1 MNYNPN
7 TNSQEL
13 LEADPLAA
21 DNPFEN
27 EIIEENEII
36 AEEER
41 LPMEDESTQD
51 IKNESSKLQ
60 EKTTL
65 PSFGDDSVSSD
76 QKISNALDFMEKAL
90 SQSGSP
96 HFKEF
101 WEARKVCLELFK
113 DNIPPPARAYLWGKY
128 CELSR
133 EARKLKEIL
142 DEQTAFAVE
151 QIEIAV
157 KALEDEIINE
167 DEVLAKAPTVVF
179 ENAPRFFHDHIEKYS
194 LIQKRLGILNAH
206 ASRINVLRKELIKT
220 EMRIRLKNKFFQRL
234 SAAGDKVFPVRKEL
248 IRQNS
253 NTFIEDVNAFIATHF
268 PNNTP
273 DGDLYELREEIK
285 ALQNVAKQ
293 LTLNTHAFMH
303 SRQTLSQ
310 SWDALKE
317 VEKERKKVRTQ
328 QKVVY
333 KQHQDELEAL
343 INTAATQLA
352 ANEITVDDARQ
363 QLENISN
370 IMRKTELGRD
380 EVKYLREA
388 LLKLRE
394 PIESKEKQIHHERN
408 LEQQQRTAQR
418 QEKIQALKNKLQEA
432 VSTIDSLTVENAS
445 TSYQE
450 LNREADLLHLSRN
463 EKSQIEKL
471 FREFKEKISHK
482 KDQAIFALA
491 ENEGGSEDLA
501 TIKADLKKLRE
512 YRQVIKENLDNLKK
526 QSGGSGFDI
535 SKAIEINE
543 QIVVEKERDEKA
555 KTAIA
560 DLERKLRR

>member
-1 MNYNPN
+1 MNYIPN
-7 TNSQEL
+7 TSSQEL

-27 EIIEENEII
+27 DII
-36 AEEER
+36 AEEDK
-41 LPMEDESTQD
+41 LPMEDDSSHQNT
-51 IKNESSKLQ
+51 KNDQEKPQ
-60 EKTTL
+60 EKTNL
-65 PSFGDDSVSSD
+65 PSFGDESVSSD
-76 QKISNALDFMEKAL
+76 QKISNALDFMEKTL

-101 WEARKVCLELFK
+101 WEARKICLELFK

-157 KALEDEIINE
+157 KALEDEIANE
-167 DEVLAKAPTVVF
+167 HEVIAKAAEINF
-179 ENAPRFFHDHIEKYS
+179 ENAPRFLHSQINKYA

-206 ASRINVLRKELIKT
+206 AARINVLRKELIKT

-248 IRQNS
+248 IKQNS
-253 NTFIEDVNAFIATHF
+253 TAFIEDVNAFISNNF
-268 PNNTP
+268 PENTP
-273 DGDLYELREEIK
+273 DGDIYELREEIK
-285 ALQNVAKQ
+285 ALQNIAKQ

-303 SRQTLSQ
+303 SRQSLSQ

-328 QKVVY
+328 QKAVY
-333 KQHQDELEAL
+333 KQHQDEIEAQ
-343 INTAATQLA
+343 INDAIAKVSA
-352 ANEITVDDARQ
+352 DEINMDDARQ
-363 QLENISN
+363 LLDNIHN
-370 IMRKTELGRD
+370 TMRKTELGRD

-394 PIESKEKQIHHERN
+394 PIEAKEKHIQNERN
-408 LEQQQRTAQR
+408 LEQQQRAAQR
-418 QEKIQALKNKLQEA
+418 QEKILSIKNKLQEA
-432 VSTIDSLTVENAS
+432 IETLEAKSVEDAT

-463 EKSQIEKL
+463 EKTLTEKL
-471 FREFKEKISHK
+471 FRELKEKISYK

-491 ENEGGSEDLA
+491 DGDNNSENLA
-501 TIKADLKKLRE
+501 ALKADLKKLRE
-512 YRQVIKENLDNLKK
+512 YRQSIKENLDNLKK
-526 QSGGSGFDI
+526 QSTGSGFDI

-543 QIVVEKERDEKA
+543 QIKVENERDEKA
-555 KTAIA
+555 KAAIA